1 MRSAPSQG
9 LIDARVRQAFTRLP
23 YLLGFSFDADLGIAD
38 VEVSPCAGCEWG
50 DELYEAVD
58 AEIAA
63 LVSDLENDEASD
75 LLRGRTFARTLH

>member
-9 LIDARVRQAFTRLP
+9 LIDERVRQAFARLP
-23 YLLGFSFDADLGIAD
+23 HLLAFSFDADLDIAD

-50 DELYEAVD
+50 DELYEEVD

-63 LVSDLENDEASD
+63 LVSDLEENEASD

>member
-1 MRSAPSQG
+1 MRCAPSQG

-63 LVSDLENDEASD
+63 LVSDLEEDEGTD

>member
-1 MRSAPSQG
+1 MRSAPSPG
-9 LIDARVRQAFTRLP
+9 LIDKRVRQVFRRLP
-23 YLLGFSFDADLGIAD
+23 TLLAFSFDADLGIAD

-58 AEIAA
+58 AELAA
-63 LVSDLENDEASD
+63 LVSDLEADAASD

>member
-1 MRSAPSQG
+1 MRFAPSQG
-9 LIDARVRQAFTRLP
+9 LIDARVRQAFKRLP
-23 YLLGFSFDADLGIAD
+23 HLLAFSFDADLGIAD

-63 LVSDLENDEASD
+63 LVSDLEDDEASD